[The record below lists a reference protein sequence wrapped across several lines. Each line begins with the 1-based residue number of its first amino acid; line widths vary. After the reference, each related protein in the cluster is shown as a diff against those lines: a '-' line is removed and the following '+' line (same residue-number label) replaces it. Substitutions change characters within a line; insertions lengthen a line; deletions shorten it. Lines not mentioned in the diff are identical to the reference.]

1 MVDQS
6 DPLVTIASFATSMD
20 ASLAR
25 GALEAAGINAIVA
38 GEGLGSFSRNRGGI
52 AVPEL
57 QVRKSDRE
65 KAIAELR
72 RLDPSAFL
80 ANDGK

>member
-1 MVDQS
+1 MADQS

-25 GALEAAGINAIVA
+25 GALEAAGIDAIVA

-52 AVPEL
+52 TVTEL
-57 QVRKSDRE
+57 QVRNSDRE

-72 RLDPSAFL
+72 RLDPE
-80 ANDGK
+80 

>member
-6 DPLVTIASFATSMD
+6 DPLVTIASFATSLD

-25 GALEAAGINAIVA
+25 GALEAAGINAVVA

-52 AVPEL
+52 PVTEL
-57 QVRKSDRE
+57 QVRDSDRE

-72 RLDPSAFL
+72 RLDPSAL
-80 ANDGK
+80 LR

>member
-6 DPLVTIASFATSMD
+6 DPLVTIASFATGME

-25 GALEAAGINAIVA
+25 GALEAAGISAIVA
-38 GEGLGSFSRNRGGI
+38 GEGLGTFSRNRGGI
-52 AVPEL
+52 PVTEL

-65 KAIAELR
+65 KAIAELQR
-72 RLDPSAFL
+72 LEMTQQLRLD
-80 ANDGK
+80 

>member
-6 DPLVTIASFATSMD
+6 DPLVTIASFATSLD

-25 GALEAAGINAIVA
+25 GALEAAGINAVVA
-38 GEGLGSFSRNRGGI
+38 GEGLGSLSRNRGGI
-52 AVPEL
+52 PVTEL
-57 QVRKSDRE
+57 QVRDSDRE

-72 RLDPSAFL
+72 RLDPSAL
-80 ANDGK
+80 LR